1 MHRAL
6 SVVAPLA
13 RLAHFAPVAL
23 IVALFA
29 CKRDDTTK
37 DVDISSGRKPIA
49 AAGGT
54 KGASKKLED
63 DDDDD
68 PPAKTPAGPRLES
81 AAGRFRVDF
90 PVGST
95 LPDEKLVPVPTA
107 IGTVIMHSF
116 MNETEGDAG
125 DTTGASYVDYP
136 PGHVL
141 RSGGESTVL
150 AAVQNGAVTT
160 MMAVLDHSSEITL
173 DGRLAR
179 DFTFSF
185 PSTTQYGR
193 QLATLVGDRLY
204 QLIYVSAK
212 GKADVES
219 PRVRAFFASL
229 HITS

>member
-1 MHRAL
+1 MRRAHFVL
-6 SVVAPLA
+6 ATLAIVVAMLG
-13 RLAHFAPVAL
+13 
-23 IVALFA
+23 
-29 CKRDDTTK
+29 CKRDDTSK
-37 DVDISSGRKPIA
+37 DQDISSGRKPIA

-68 PPAKTPAGPRLES
+68 DSSKSKTPVGPRLES
-81 AAGRFRVDF
+81 SAGRFRVDF
-90 PVGST
+90 PVGSP
-95 LPDEKLVPVPTA
+95 LPEEKLVPVPTA
-107 IGTVIMHSF
+107 VGTVIMHSF
-116 MNETEGDAG
+116 MNETEGDTG

-160 MMAVLDHSSEITL
+160 MMATLDHSSEITL

-185 PSTTQYGR
+185 PATTQYGR

-204 QLIYVSAK
+204 QLIYVSSK